1 MSFWKWYWFAMPL
14 LKITTS
20 VPPAREHG
28 KLLANLSQLCADRLG
43 KPESY
48 VMTAIDHPSL
58 MTFAGTTEPAC
69 YVELKNVGRFSSEL
83 TQRLSAELCERLST
97 GLGVAKN
104 RIYIEFADAEGYLWG
119 HDGETFG

>member
-1 MSFWKWYWFAMPL
+1 MPL

-28 KLLANLSQLCADRLG
+28 KLLANLSQICANRLG

-48 VMTAIDHPSL
+48 VMTAIDHPAL
-58 MTFAGTTEPAC
+58 MTFAGNTDPAC
-69 YVELKNVGRFSSEL
+69 YVELKNVGRFTGEL
-83 TQRLSAELCERLST
+83 TQRLSAELCERLSA

-119 HDGETFG
+119 YDGETFG

>member
-1 MSFWKWYWFAMPL
+1 MPL

-28 KLLANLSQLCADRLG
+28 KLLAHLSKLCADRLG

-69 YVELKNVGRFSSEL
+69 YVELKNVGRFTGEL
-83 TQRLSAELCERLST
+83 TQRLSAELCASLSA

-119 HDGETFG
+119 YDGETFG

>member
-1 MSFWKWYWFAMPL
+1 MPL
-14 LKITTS
+14 LTITTS
-20 VPPAREHG
+20 IPAAREHG
-28 KLLANLSQLCADRLG
+28 KLLINLSKLCAERLG

-48 VMTAIDHPSL
+48 VMTAIDHPTL

-69 YVELKNVGRFSSEL
+69 YVQLKNVGRFTGEL

>member
-1 MSFWKWYWFAMPL
+1 MPL

-28 KLLANLSQLCADRLG
+28 KLLAHLSQLCATLLG

-69 YVELKNVGRFSSEL
+69 YVELKNVGRFTGEL
-83 TQRLSAELCERLST
+83 TERLSAELCERLSA
-97 GLGVAKN
+97 GLTVAKN